1 MSRPSLNRWVFFGEL
16 PTSMRRATWPVL
28 QRKQSFMLG
37 GSCVPMTLRQMVPLM
52 SPAEGRALCSS
63 FTSLHHPPQC
73 HRQATVLACNDSSPL
88 RPHSTG

>member
-1 MSRPSLNRWVFFGEL
+1 MKLSLCGAL
-16 PTSMRRATWPVL
+16 G

-88 RPHSTG
+88 RPHNTG

>member
-1 MSRPSLNRWVFFGEL
+1 LKVIGNFGTVQCLLEPISFL
-16 PTSMRRATWPVL
+16 RSWREKFTVSDAAKRRSVV

-63 FTSLHHPPQC
+63 
-73 HRQATVLACNDSSPL
+73 
-88 RPHSTG
+88 

>member
-1 MSRPSLNRWVFFGEL
+1 MKLSLCGAL
-16 PTSMRRATWPVL
+16 G

-63 FTSLHHPPQC
+63 
-73 HRQATVLACNDSSPL
+73 
-88 RPHSTG
+88 

>member
-1 MSRPSLNRWVFFGEL
+1 V
-16 PTSMRRATWPVL
+16 

-73 HRQATVLACNDSSPL
+73 HRQATVLA
-88 RPHSTG
+88 